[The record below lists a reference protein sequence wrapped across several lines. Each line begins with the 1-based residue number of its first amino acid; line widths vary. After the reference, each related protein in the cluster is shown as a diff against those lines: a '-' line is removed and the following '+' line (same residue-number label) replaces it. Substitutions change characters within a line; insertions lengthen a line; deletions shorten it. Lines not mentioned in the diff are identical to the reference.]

1 MSPLP
6 NIPSPASPPL
16 VYVVDDHDM
25 TLNLL
30 LGSLRHE
37 GLVAVGSTSAEEA
50 LPKIAELRPSL
61 VLMDSR
67 LPGMN
72 GEEAIRRLREDPA
85 TSHIPVV
92 LCTAYLAS
100 ADRAALVD
108 AGVIEIFDKPFR
120 MSELRDLI
128 ARHLPHAPSVRR

>member
-1 MSPLP
+1 M
-6 NIPSPASPPL
+6 
-16 VYVVDDHDM
+16 YVVGDHDM

-30 LGSLRHE
+30 RGSLRHE

-61 VLMDSR
+61 VLMDYR

-72 GEEAIRRLREDPA
+72 GEEAIRRLRVDPA

-92 LCTAYLAS
+92 LCTAYSPGLDLAKLTDS
-100 ADRAALVD
+100 EVVAVLN
-108 AGVIEIFDKPFR
+108 KPFEKKQSR
-120 MSELRDLI
+120 QIGACHLLQETPKESE
-128 ARHLPHAPSVRR
+128 RRG